1 MASPD
6 DARVEEARDQ
16 STVPTSPPAA
26 TDTSPPTSTG
36 SAARDA
42 APASDEPTSAPLRR
56 PRGAASFPGGPPPA
70 APAPADTPVAPP
82 PVPEPAGPP
91 RFRVTTVDSTAAS
104 FAGGPPPPAPPPRDD
119 PPPVTTARAGTVR
132 ASWST

>member
-16 STVPTSPPAA
+16 STVPTSPPPV
-26 TDTSPPTSTG
+26 TDTSPPAST
-36 SAARDA
+36 ATTARDA
-42 APASDEPTSAPLRR
+42 APSSDEPTSAPLRR
-56 PRGAASFPGGPPPA
+56 PRGAASFPGGPPPT

-104 FAGGPPPPAPPPRDD
+104 FA
-119 PPPVTTARAGTVR
+119 
-132 ASWST
+132 